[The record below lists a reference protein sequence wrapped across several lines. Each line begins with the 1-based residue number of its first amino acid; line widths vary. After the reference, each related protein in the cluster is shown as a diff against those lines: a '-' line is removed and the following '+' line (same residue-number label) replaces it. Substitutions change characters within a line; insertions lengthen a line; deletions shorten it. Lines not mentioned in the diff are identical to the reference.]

1 MYCTCNHRHLFV
13 FKSRNVILLDE
24 VPQELISVVSQKVQR
39 PNPFALNPDS
49 PWQEGQTLVGGS
61 VLLSK
66 TVPVPRV

>member
-1 MYCTCNHRHLFV
+1 M

-24 VPQELISVVSQKVQR
+24 VPQELISVVCQKVQR